1 MNNVLSRP
9 LFRQAGGPILPSAAP
24 MNTLPPPPAMPSQ
37 MPPAMPPQ
45 MPPAMPPQMPPAMPS
60 QMPPAMGLMEDDLT
74 AQAEMTAEAQ
84 MEQAGAEYMSGVF
97 SGIDNAETSEDLI
110 NALRGQNLPI
120 QARYEELAMIV
131 GPEDASNTP
140 DSVLALAQPGIMM
153 ATGGVDGGIGML
165 MEDLTVGAE
174 MVTPEGAPT
183 DMGQGVGNL
192 MMGGAGPMPMDP
204 GPMPMDPGP
213 MPMGP
218 EMGMAPQYLA
228 RGGSVIKKFQNGLGV
243 NADGGVLEMPPTIKD
258 AIKEI
263 TKDLPTS
270 IGIEKQYE
278 QLLPLYTDI
287 VGSTGA
293 SRKAQA
299 QLALG
304 QAALDWGSGK
314 YAGRGTSPF
323 AQGAEAIS
331 SALPSLAALSAA
343 RDKEKQTAKLAAL
356 TSASDLE
363 SSARKGL
370 LDLAT
375 AQMRLLPQ
383 GTESNKAVRFSSER
397 VKNLM
402 ENFEKTRRDLFSK
415 EELKRGVSEIANNL
429 INLKSQRSVTNG
441 QLLYRFTTDELRF
454 IRTYDKTL
462 KALGRGP
469 SAFGPLIE
477 EMDAEPPIKD
487 QNGTPKVVQNPAEV
501 RDLLKRRADGGGVK
515 SFNNGGEAA
524 VPLKDPGDPA
534 MLMGGSNIIPAIA
547 NYAYGAVGQPL
558 PNPEQRQ
565 ARNYYRE
572 MIAKY
577 NRQSGDII
585 GGYTGSD
592 RMSAAREPGLA
603 EEQKTTF
610 PPEGSLWPSTWIG
623 DEAALRDIVSK
634 RNNVE
639 QRINSLQSTLTKLGE
654 PTAALSNTAISDTS
668 LQLEQLRA
676 LRDEMDVFTKAM
688 AKSMGGGG
696 RDAARQKKRA
706 AVELIKKMENERNP

>member
-24 MNTLPPPPAMPSQ
+24 MNTLPPPPAMP
-37 MPPAMPPQ
+37 PQ
-45 MPPAMPPQMPPAMPS
+45 MPPAMPP

-218 EMGMAPQYLA
+218 EMGMAPQSLA

-243 NADGGVLEMPPTIKD
+243 NADGGVLVMPPTIKD
-258 AIKEI
+258 AITEI

-270 IGIEKQYE
+270 IGIKKQYE

-363 SSARKGL
+363 SAARKGL

-375 AQMRLLPQ
+375 AQLKSLPQ
-383 GTESNKAVRFSSER
+383 GTESNRAVRFSSGR
-397 VKNLM
+397 VKKLM
-402 ENFEKTRRDLFSK
+402 ESFETTGRDRFSEK
-415 EELKRGVSEIANNL
+415 ELKKGVSEIANDL

-462 KALGRGP
+462 EALGLGP

-487 QNGTPKVVQNPAEV
+487 QNGTPKVVQNPPEV
-501 RDLLKRRADGGGVK
+501 RDLLNNRADGGGVK

-610 PPEGSLWPSTWIG
+610 PPEGSLFPSTWIG

-676 LRDEMDVFTKAM
+676 LRDEMDVFTRAM

-696 RDAARQKKRA
+696 REAARQKKRA